1 LLAATQSCSAPLKAG
16 DSIPDV
22 KLRTETN
29 QEVSLRKWVAE
40 KPAALIFYRGGW
52 CPFCTK
58 QLSNLVG
65 IEQDLENPR
74 PDTEITSIDSVSTMT
89 G

>member
-1 LLAATQSCSAPLKAG
+1 MNRTLLLLFAGTLLAATQSNSAPLKAG
-16 DSIPDV
+16 DSIPDL

-29 QEVSLRKWVAE
+29 QEVSLPRH
-40 KPAALIFYRGGW
+40 
-52 CPFCTK
+52 
-58 QLSNLVG
+58 SSDLVG

-74 PDTEITSIDSVSTMT
+74 PDTEITSIDFVSAMI